1 MNRTT
6 LLAMVAGLCAGC
18 APAALGQIS
27 ISSGPINIPIND
39 FPSVS
44 VALNMGLPFVIG
56 DLNVRVN
63 IVHTFDGDLDFVLLP
78 PGGTEYIHLASDVG
92 GGGDNFTNTVFDDQA
107 ATSITAGTAPFT
119 GSFRPE
125 GGAASFDASATFSL
139 NSLTPLANLGS
150 VNGRSSL
157 GSWTLVI
164 DDDAAGD
171 VGALTEF
178 TLIFQQLL
186 NPLPPT
192 GVATLTP
199 SSVAAGGTTV
209 ATVQVTP
216 GANPPSTGLD
226 VSVTSPSVFSGVFG
240 LFDNGVAPDATAGDN
255 IFSGNIPVDVAA
267 QQGANTLTFT
277 INDLQNRSST
287 TTATLTVT
295 PPAASNDLCFN
306 AITVPNSD
314 FPVATPAASIV
325 GNAFASESPFSCV
338 TSTNSSVWYAF
349 TAPES
354 GNFQFSTSIAR
365 ATGNNVTDTV
375 MALYGGTCGS
385 LTSIA
390 CDDDSGDGNQSQFTA
405 NLTADETYFIQ
416 VAKFGASAPA
426 AADTLGLWIDRLTVP
441 PSVVVSVTPS
451 QIDNC
456 QDTSVLIR
464 ATVTP
469 GSQPASTNLIATADI
484 FQLPVAL
491 NDEGFDGDEVAGDNV
506 FTSSVALPTQGQT
519 PRQIPV
525 VVTVFDAED
534 RTATSQTSLTLTEC
548 PPANTWFEAVSGG
561 GDAGELPA
569 TAQVVAGSSGLS
581 IPQIRGTLTS
591 GNDVDM
597 FQIDVCDIAFAATT
611 FPDTGFDTQLF
622 LFNNAGFGVVMNDD
636 VPDGLPGDN
645 SLQSRIS
652 SALVPAGG
660 TYYLAVSRYDTDPQ
674 SSGTDL
680 WLDSPFNIE
689 RAPDGPAAANAVNGW
704 TANAQAAGNYVIALS
719 GACAVSVSPPCTWR
733 ADTCFAD
740 YNDDGGIDGDDVIAF
755 FADWDSSNSCA
766 DTDNSDG
773 VDGDDVIAFFAL
785 WDASGGSLP
794 GC

>member
-1 MNRTT
+1 
-6 LLAMVAGLCAGC
+6 MVAGLCAGC
-18 APAALGQIS
+18 APAAMGQIVL
-27 ISSGPINIPIND
+27 SSGPINIPIND
-39 FPSVS
+39 TPTVS
-44 VALNMGLPFVIG
+44 VALNMGVPFLIG
-56 DLNVRVN
+56 DLNVRIN
-63 IVHTFDGDLDFVLLP
+63 ISHFADRDLDIVLIP
-78 PGGTEYIHLASDVG
+78 PGGTEYLHLATDVAPESG
-92 GGGDNFTNTVFDDQA
+92 SNFTNTVFDDQA
-107 ATSITAGTAPFT
+107 ATSITDGSAPFT

-125 GGAASFDASATFSL
+125 GGRAIFGPGATVSL
-139 NSLTPLANLGS
+139 AGLTPLANLGS

-157 GSWTLVI
+157 GSWVLVI
-164 DDDAAGD
+164 DDDALGFS
-171 VGALTEF
+171 GTLTEY

-186 NPLPPT
+186 SPLSPT
-192 GVATLTP
+192 GVAALTP
-199 SSVAAGGTTV
+199 SSINAGGTTV

-216 GANPPSTGLD
+216 GALPPSTGLV
-226 VSVTSPSVFSGVFG
+226 VSVTSPLVFQGPIS

-255 IFSGNIPVDVAA
+255 IFSSNIPVGAGA
-267 QQGANTLTFT
+267 PPGANTLNFT
-277 INDLQNRSST
+277 IGDAQNRSST
-287 TTATLTVT
+287 ATATLNVVAT
-295 PPAASNDLCFN
+295 PASNDLCSN
-306 AITVPNSD
+306 AITIPNSS
-314 FPVATPAASIV
+314 FPVATPAAFIV

-338 TSTNSSVWYAF
+338 TSTNSSVWYQF
-349 TAPES
+349 TAPVS
-354 GNFQFSTSIAR
+354 GNYLFSTSIAL
-365 ATGNNVTDTV
+365 ATGNNVFDTV
-375 MALYGGTCGS
+375 MALYSGTCES

-405 NLTADETYFIQ
+405 SLTAGETYFIQ
-416 VAKFGASAPA
+416 LATFGASAPA
-426 AADTLGLWIDRLTVP
+426 AADRLGLWIDQLTVP
-441 PSVVVSVTPS
+441 PSVVATVTPN

-456 QDTSVLIR
+456 QDSSVLVR

-469 GSQPASTNLIATADI
+469 GSQPASTGLFVEVQTFSTGAE
-484 FQLPVAL
+484 L
-491 NDEGFDGDEVAGDNV
+491 NDGGFDGDEVAGDNV
-506 FTSSVALPTQGQT
+506 FSGIVGLPTLGT
-519 PRQIPV
+519 LPEQIPV
-525 VVTVFDAED
+525 VVTVSDAQD
-534 RTATSQTSLTLTEC
+534 RTATSQTSLTITQC
-548 PPANTWFEAVSGG
+548 PPANTWFETVNGG
-561 GDAGELPA
+561 GDAGDLPA
-569 TAQVVAGSSGLS
+569 NGQVVAGSFGLS

-597 FQIDVCDIAFAATT
+597 FQIDICNLANFSATT
-611 FPDTGFDTQLF
+611 FPDTAFDTQLF

-636 VPDGLPGDN
+636 VPPGRPGAN

-652 SALVPAGG
+652 GALVPAAG

-680 WLDSPFNIE
+680 WLDNPFNTE
-689 RAPDGPAAANAVNGW
+689 RAPDGAAAANAINGW